1 LVERQGIQHAE
12 ALTLQRWKNRFV
24 RDEPMRMTYGG
35 PRLKF
40 LAQDG
45 MEETLL
51 RMVEV
56 TRAKGLPV
64 TVRAV
69 RIFVYALYA
78 LVKIVLPPGKP
89 TLLWVNGGLEKMGLQ
104 REKARMQAEKDG
116 RKPTKSRT
124 LS

>member
-1 LVERQGIQHAE
+1 
-12 ALTLQRWKNRFV
+12 
-24 RDEPMRMTYGG
+24 
-35 PRLKF
+35 
-40 LAQDG
+40 
-45 MEETLL
+45 L

-104 REKARMQAEKDG
+104 REKAQMQAEKDG
-116 RKPTKSRT
+116 RKPTKPRT